1 MSQRRSNQTRR
12 RGGVLL
18 TRTQRGSIWL
28 TLINGIKRCFSKK
41 KNNNNNNNRNY
52 DYMNGYG
59 PSNNSFTAPTRSQH
73 SNNNTILTPKNC
85 NELRRS
91 LRLARK

>member
-1 MSQRRSNQTRR
+1 MPQRRSNQTRR
-12 RGGVLL
+12 QRGGVLL

-28 TLINGIKRCFSKK
+28 TLFNGIKRCFSKK
-41 KNNNNNNNRNY
+41 KNNNNNNNY

-59 PSNNSFTAPTRSQH
+59 PSNNSFTAPKHSHH
-73 SNNNTILTPKNC
+73 SNRSTTPSSKKGNGP
-85 NELRRS
+85 RRS